1 MIIFCKKNYTIQKR
15 VSLRVMVTQNG
26 YWNKHMI
33 LLKPATG
40 TNKINNNNDMTINNL
55 SDKIV
60 HTLKPLYKDNH
71 VLIQ

>member
-1 MIIFCKKNYTIQKR
+1 
-15 VSLRVMVTQNG
+15 MVTQNG

-40 TNKINNNNDMTINNL
+40 TNKINNKNNDMNINNL

-71 VLIQ
+71 VLI

>member
-1 MIIFCKKNYTIQKR
+1 
-15 VSLRVMVTQNG
+15 MVTQSG